1 MNQDQ
6 DFEEAFEVIKVN
18 DTHFKGKYP
27 LRLPLP
33 SARGVYGGNLIAQ
46 TLKVAMESSPPDY
59 VPQSFHS
66 FFVAPGKKSSPLDY
80 KITTMGKEGDRIIKQ
95 SIQALQKDKIKFTA
109 LVSLVRASTTNGAK
123 TSETATKTNETTKTF
138 VTPKFQLPPQKLHH
152 KYNPDEIHSL
162 VHTDYIRNAYS
173 NEFVDYKLVPEEQH
187 QSPADRWVNV
197 WSGIVQPGNH
207 FRDAMTN
214 FVGLAS
220 LSDSVFL
227 TTLARILHAPWNPTE
242 TRSFEEV
249 DLDKDARM
257 WMNVSL
263 NALHIF
269 HYNAM
274 SLDHHLYFHTTD
286 PNDFDVASQWL
297 TFSYQARRVLNNRTL
312 VRGYF
317 YNRDGKLIATAIQEG
332 LTLSFKGF
340 ETIPEET
347 SNYQDVKV
355 RL

>member
-1 MNQDQ
+1 MSHQDQ

-33 SARGVYGGNLIAQ
+33 AARGVYGGNLIAQ
-46 TLKVAMESSPPDY
+46 TLKVAMESSPQQY

-66 FFVAPGKKSSPLDY
+66 FFVAPGKKSSPMDY
-80 KITTMGKEGDRIIKQ
+80 KVTTIGKVGDKIIKQ
-95 SIQALQKDKIKFTA
+95 SIQAIQKDQIKFTA
-109 LVSLVRASTTNGAK
+109 LVSLVRVGAEDGTKSGANGTNLHY
-123 TSETATKTNETTKTF
+123 
-138 VTPKFQLPPQKLHH
+138 QLPPQSLHH
-152 KYNPDEIHSL
+152 KYNPDDIHSL

-173 NEFVDYKLVPEEQH
+173 DEFVDYKLVPQEQH
-187 QSPADRWVNV
+187 QSPANRWVNV

-286 PNDFDVASQWL
+286 PHDFDVASQWL

-317 YNRDGKLIATAIQEG
+317 YNREGKLIATAIQEG
-332 LTLSFKGF
+332 LTLAFKGF

-347 SNYQDVKV
+347 SNYQDLKV